1 MISNDNKNDKNSI
14 KDDNEN
20 ILINKKRLFE
30 DENVLFEDNK
40 KYKISKNDKEENVIE
55 SDDKKE
61 KNNEENDE
69 SDEEKLDINIK
80 EEIEKDEINCEEK
93 NKPKT
98 TEMMLDNNYIIRHKE
113 RLNTELIN
121 TMYLKDLYDDYYSIV
136 ELNNGNIF
144 MILRHK
150 FYYFDFKS
158 YKQLKIDESLTK
170 YFSAAITF
178 LYSEVVNDEL
188 IGIITEEF
196 VLIIQYNKNE
206 VKFFQII
213 EIKAKFLGSF
223 DSGNLIIFNERNK
236 EEDKKNILHYYIYD
250 EKLKYKFESKE
261 EIKFDDINKDENI
274 DDYELYNSIANIK
287 KLDDTTYIFFTQ
299 SSIPHEEVENKDANS
314 MSFYE
319 RDYDLTLKIYL
330 YENKT
335 KKLNKIY
342 EFSYKLHCI
351 YSDPFFPENSEYS
364 YFLKTWNNENI
375 YINENDEIIFF
386 LLNCSIFEKV
396 NIKSNDLSK
405 STLFNKMKNVKSFFY
420 DKKTNL
426 FYIEKADD
434 ITFRHQILVYED
446 KDKINLINKIYSPY
460 FLVDC
465 LRTKSGKILGVT
477 LNTVTYYEYSYL
489 WGDYVP
495 TKRDYLCLCSLKP
508 K

>member
-1 MISNDNKNDKNSI
+1 MNSNDNKNDKNSI
-14 KDDNEN
+14 KDDNEI

-30 DENVLFEDNK
+30 DKSDLFEDNK

-121 TMYLKDLYDDYYSIV
+121 TMYLKDLYDDIYSIV

-170 YFSAAITF
+170 YFSEAITF
-178 LYSEVVNDEL
+178 LYSEVINDEL

-213 EIKAKFLGSF
+213 EIKAKFLESF
-223 DSGNLIIFNERNK
+223 DSGNLIIFNERN
-236 EEDKKNILHYYIYD
+236 EEENKKNILHYYIYD

-274 DDYELYNSIANIK
+274 DDYELYNSIANI
-287 KLDDTTYIFFTQ
+287 
-299 SSIPHEEVENKDANS
+299 
-314 MSFYE
+314 
-319 RDYDLTLKIYL
+319 
-330 YENKT
+330 
-335 KKLNKIY
+335 
-342 EFSYKLHCI
+342 
-351 YSDPFFPENSEYS
+351 
-364 YFLKTWNNENI
+364 
-375 YINENDEIIFF
+375 
-386 LLNCSIFEKV
+386 
-396 NIKSNDLSK
+396 
-405 STLFNKMKNVKSFFY
+405 
-420 DKKTNL
+420 
-426 FYIEKADD
+426 
-434 ITFRHQILVYED
+434 
-446 KDKINLINKIYSPY
+446 
-460 FLVDC
+460 
-465 LRTKSGKILGVT
+465 
-477 LNTVTYYEYSYL
+477 
-489 WGDYVP
+489 
-495 TKRDYLCLCSLKP
+495 
-508 K
+508 

>member
-1 MISNDNKNDKNSI
+1 M
-14 KDDNEN
+14 
-20 ILINKKRLFE
+20 
-30 DENVLFEDNK
+30 
-40 KYKISKNDKEENVIE
+40 
-55 SDDKKE
+55 
-61 KNNEENDE
+61 
-69 SDEEKLDINIK
+69 
-80 EEIEKDEINCEEK
+80 
-93 NKPKT
+93 
-98 TEMMLDNNYIIRHKE
+98 
-113 RLNTELIN
+113 
-121 TMYLKDLYDDYYSIV
+121 
-136 ELNNGNIF
+136 
-144 MILRHK
+144 
-150 FYYFDFKS
+150 
-158 YKQLKIDESLTK
+158 
-170 YFSAAITF
+170 
-178 LYSEVVNDEL
+178 

-213 EIKAKFLGSF
+213 EIKAKFLESF
-223 DSGNLIIFNERNK
+223 DSGNLIIFNERNN
-236 EEDKKNILHYYIYD
+236 EENKKNILHYYIYD

-460 FLVDC
+460 FLVDY

-495 TKRDYLCLCSLKP
+495 TKREYLCLCSLKP

>member
-1 MISNDNKNDKNSI
+1 MNSNDNKNDKNSI

-61 KNNEENDE
+61 KNNEANDE

-121 TMYLKDLYDDYYSIV
+121 TMYLKDLYYDYYSIV

-150 FYYFDFKS
+150 LYYFDFKY

-170 YFSAAITF
+170 YFSVAITF
-178 LYSEVVNDEL
+178 LYSEVINEEL

-236 EEDKKNILHYYIYD
+236 ENKNNILHYYIYD

-274 DDYELYNSIANIK
+274 DDYELYNYIANIK

-299 SSIPHEEVENKDANS
+299 SSIPHEEVENIDANN

-351 YSDPFFPENSEYS
+351 YSDPFFPENSEYC

-386 LLNCSIFEKV
+386 LLNCSILEKV

-426 FYIEKADD
+426 FYIEKADEN
-434 ITFRHQILVYED
+434 TLRHQILVYED
-446 KDKINLINKIYSPY
+446 KDKINLINRIYSPY
-460 FLVDC
+460 FLVDW
-465 LRTKSGKILGVT
+465 LRTKSGMILGVT
-477 LNTVTYYEYSYL
+477 LNKVTYYEYSYL

-495 TKRDYLCLCSLKP
+495 IEREYICLCSLKP